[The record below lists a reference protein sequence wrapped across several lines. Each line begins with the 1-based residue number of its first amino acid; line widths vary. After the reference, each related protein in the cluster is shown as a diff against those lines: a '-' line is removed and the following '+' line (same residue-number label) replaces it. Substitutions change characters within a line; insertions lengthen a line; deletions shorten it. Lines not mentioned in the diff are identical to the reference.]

1 MDVPFW
7 VWLAFGLLVVG
18 LLALDLLA
26 FGRRKETIPFRR
38 AVVWSIAW
46 TAVGLGFAGVLWAW
60 QGSDPAGEYLA
71 GFLIEKSLSIDNLFV
86 FALIFGYFAVPA
98 AYQRRVIYWGIVGAI
113 VLRALFILA
122 GAALLDAFH
131 FTIYVFGAFLVLTGL
146 RMARHRTVE
155 IHPERNVL
163 LRLFRRVV
171 PLTNEYHGDRLVVRK
186 RGGLTATP
194 LLAALVLVAAFDV
207 VFAVD
212 SIPAI
217 FAITRDTFIVY
228 AANAFSLLG
237 LAALYFVLAGMI
249 ERFRYL
255 NLGLAAVL
263 VFVGAKM
270 LLADVYA
277 IPVYASLAVIVLTL
291 AAAVLGSLLHPR
303 PPRQAGR
310 PPASHEGATTTVA
323 SERSQ

>member
-1 MDVPFW
+1 MDVAW
-7 VWLAFGLLVVG
+7 WIWLAFGLLVVG
-18 LLALDLLA
+18 LLAVDLIA
-26 FGRRKETIPFRR
+26 FGRRKESIPFRR

-60 QGSDPAGEYLA
+60 RGSDHAGEYLA

-131 FTIYVFGAFLVLTGL
+131 FTIYVFGAFLVLTGV
-146 RMARHRTVE
+146 RMARHRTVA

-171 PLTNEYHGDRLVVRK
+171 PLTNDYHGDRLVVRDN
-186 RGGLTATP
+186 GALTATP
-194 LLAALVLVAAFDV
+194 LLAALVLIAAFDV

-217 FAITRDTFIVY
+217 FAITRDTFVVY

-237 LAALYFVLAGMI
+237 LASLYFVLAGMI

-255 NLGLAAVL
+255 SLGLAAVL

-277 IPVYASLAVIVLTL
+277 IPVHVSLAVIVLTL
-291 AAAVLGSLLHPR
+291 GAAVLGSLLHPR
-303 PPRQAGR
+303 PPGPVGR
-310 PPASHEGATTTVA
+310 PTGSRQGTARPVA
-323 SERSQ
+323 SERSG